1 MKKNKFDENV
11 GIKRANAQ
19 NRFAQNALMYT
30 VNPLPDNIIEY
41 VWDFGALTEIDYTKY
56 IKNMLTRAKI
66 ENVEMMTAMII
77 SCHKYFGENEDKSS
91 VSLRDVSR
99 FIILYKWFK
108 ESLLKKKNIEL
119 KFRKL
124 S

>member
-77 SCHKYFGENEDKSS
+77 ACHKYFGENEDKSS